1 MKPLRVVVDCNI
13 FISILIGGSMKPLR
27 DFLFSDRVRLV
38 ISEDLLAE
46 IVDVGDRS
54 HLRRYFDH
62 ERLHAFIILLREFGD
77 LVEDPTNRPKI
88 ARDPD
93 DDYLLALSK
102 KAKADVLLTGDKGLL
117 VLNAIGRTRIM
128 KPKDF
133 LKEYMI

>member
-27 DFLFSDRVRLV
+27 DFLLSDRVRLV

-46 IVDVGDRS
+46 IADVGERS
-54 HLRRYFDH
+54 HVRKYFDH
-62 ERLHAFIILLREFGD
+62 DKLQAFISLLREFGD

-102 KAKADVLLTGDKGLL
+102 KAKADVLVTGDKGLL
-117 VLNAIGRTRIM
+117 VLGDHGRTRIM
-128 KPKDF
+128 KPKEF
-133 LKEYMI
+133 IKEFMV